1 MEKKHKERAGGLQ
14 ENKLVLAV
22 FLASGVIAGWATPQP
37 ARELLKVS
45 DLLTDVKDK
54 FSYTYEEL
62 LLIINAISEV

>member
-37 ARELLKVS
+37 AREYPLF
-45 DLLTDVKDK
+45 DLLTDVKDRFLTPTK
-54 FSYTYEEL
+54 SYY
-62 LLIINAISEV
+62 